1 MPESENV
8 GAIGDRIRALLA
20 KIAELREIAAKL
32 WELFPDLSLA
42 DLFEIV
48 QAGKKLLPL
57 PDLADEAGCRAW
69 CRSAC
74 GVLAQ
79 VADLTTTTLDDS
91 AVAVVV
97 NVVEDDT
104 LWGLAWDVI
113 GWVTREEAEGGPTRL
128 KPMSAAF
135 LGEKVGIDPFT
146 IIAII
151 QAVVSFIQWWKNRR
165 NG

>member
-1 MPESENV
+1 MSGEDV
-8 GAIGDRIRALLA
+8 DAIGDRIRALLA
-20 KIAELREIAAKL
+20 MVAKL
-32 WELFPDLSLA
+32 RELFPTLSLA
-42 DLFEIV
+42 DLIAIV
-48 QAGKKLLPL
+48 QAAAKLLPL

-91 AVAVVV
+91 AVAVAVKI
-97 NVVEDDT
+97 VEDDT
-104 LWGLAWDVI
+104 LWGLAWAVVD
-113 GWVTREEAEGGPTRL
+113 WVSKPQPSTVAARE
-128 KPMSAAF
+128 SAKE
-135 LGEKVGIDPFT
+135 LGDKTGIDPFT

-165 NG
+165 ENP